1 MIFESLRHAD
11 ELGTL
16 LQIEEPVEKEFRF
29 LKALDDE
36 EKAGPPKQKA
46 LFAEME
52 KPEQAPLPIGVPSYE
67 EWKTGLLDR
76 FCYVEIDCFVSL

>member
-1 MIFESLRHAD
+1 MPAFLEKHPEDKPFQTSLQLIFESLRHAD

-52 KPEQAPLPIGVPSYE
+52 KPEQAPLPLGVPI
-67 EWKTGLLDR
+67 L
-76 FCYVEIDCFVSL
+76 